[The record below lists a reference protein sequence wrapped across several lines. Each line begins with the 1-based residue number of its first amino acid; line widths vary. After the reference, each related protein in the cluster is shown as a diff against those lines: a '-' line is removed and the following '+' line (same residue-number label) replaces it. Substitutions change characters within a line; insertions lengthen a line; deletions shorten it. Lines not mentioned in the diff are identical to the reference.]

1 MIFDWTWQLWL
12 GALAGVLLAVSYL
25 LSNIVH
31 MRLLA
36 ALAFVLGACS
46 LALFDGQNL
55 WLGALGLMV
64 LAAINLAQVVHITHR
79 AAGIKLSGQE
89 RALREWLFPAL
100 GDVDF
105 QQLLQ
110 VSTRSYP
117 IAGTFLA
124 NQGEKLEQLHIIIQG
139 SAHVVANGMVV
150 ATLRDGNLIG
160 EVSFFRDDVATAS
173 VVAQSDLCVLSV
185 GRTQLRKL
193 MRESEGM
200 QRVLY
205 ESIGRDLG
213 FKLTSFDAS
222 RF

>member
-1 MIFDWTWQLWL
+1 MSFDWVWQQWL
-12 GALAGVLLAVSYL
+12 GAVAGVLLAVSYVL
-25 LSNIVH
+25 NNSVN
-31 MRLLA
+31 MRFLA
-36 ALAFVLGACS
+36 GFAFA
-46 LALFDGQNL
+46 
-55 WLGALGLMV
+55 LGALGMALFEWQRLWIGTAGLTV
-64 LAAINLAQVVHITHR
+64 LAVINLVQVVRIKR
-79 AAGIKLSGQE
+79 QAAGIILSAQE
-89 RALREWLFPAL
+89 RALREWLFPTL
-100 GDVDF
+100 TDVDF
-105 QQLLQ
+105 QQLLK

-124 NQGEKLEQLHIIIQG
+124 NQGETLEQLHIIIQG

-185 GRTQLRKL
+185 GRAQLRKL

-213 FKLTSFDAS
+213 FKLTSLDAS

>member
-1 MIFDWTWQLWL
+1 MSFDWTWQHWM
-12 GALAGVLLAVSYL
+12 GALAGTILAVSL
-25 LSNIVH
+25 VVNSNVY

-36 ALAFVLGACS
+36 ALAFA
-46 LALFDGQNL
+46 
-55 WLGALGLMV
+55 LGALSLAFVDWQRLWIETAGLTT
-64 LAAINLAQVVHITHR
+64 LAVINLVQVVRIKR
-79 AAGIKLSGQE
+79 KAAGIILSAQE
-89 RALREWLFPAL
+89 RALREWLFPTL

-105 QQLLQ
+105 QQLLK
-110 VSTRSYP
+110 VCTRSYP

-124 NQGEKLEQLHIIIQG
+124 NQGDKLEQLHIIIQG

-185 GRTQLRKL
+185 GRAQLRKL
-193 MRESEGM
+193 MRESEGL

-213 FKLTSFDAS
+213 FKLTSLDAS